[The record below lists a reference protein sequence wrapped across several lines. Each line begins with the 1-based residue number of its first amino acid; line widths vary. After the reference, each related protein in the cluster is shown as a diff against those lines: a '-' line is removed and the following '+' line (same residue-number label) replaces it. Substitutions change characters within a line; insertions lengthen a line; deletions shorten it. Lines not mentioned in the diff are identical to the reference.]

1 MANAEFTHTINVF
14 IGVGT
19 PVQLLCFENGI
30 TNHRKLKSKWKGIC
44 KLEYTD
50 STTGTKAKQSDDDY
64 EEFAAICHSRT
75 ICRMSFRPGNK
86 EPSRHYSV
94 LM

>member
-50 STTGTKAKQSDDDY
+50 STTGTKAKLSDDIN
-64 EEFAAICHSRT
+64 EFMAIV
-75 ICRMSFRPGNK
+75 SFKNHLQN
-86 EPSRHYSV
+86 EF
-94 LM
+94 